1 MGLYIAKI
9 TKFVFTRLRVW
20 IFLMLSTVTNFCAY
34 ALYLAKRSLSLKAM
48 PAVSLSSR
56 NSLFRTLQLDLMLSV
71 AKKANIPV
79 TRIEGFK
86 RTQGRWHIC
95 VKDIGW
101 LRTSDLLHLSIKLYP
116 PLEAK
121 R

>member
-20 IFLMLSTVTNFCAY
+20 LFLMLSIVMNFCAS
-34 ALYLAKRSLSLKAM
+34 ALYWVKRSLSLNAT

-56 NSLFRTLQLDLMLSV
+56 SSLFRTLQLDLMLSI
-71 AKKANIPV
+71 AKKAGIPAI
-79 TRIEGFK
+79 RIQGFK

-95 VKDIGW
+95 VKNIGW
-101 LRTSDLLHLSIKLYP
+101 LRTSDLLQLSVKLYP
-116 PLEAK
+116 PLEGIK
-121 R
+121 